1 MGPIT
6 GAMTGGFG
14 DLGQAAGA
22 GLNEY
27 TTQMDYDKLSQY
39 VGDLFKQGVSP
50 QQAVQLANQRFPGLM
65 GGGQGQGA
73 PQPSPQAPMPQVPT
87 LNQGNVVMNAV
98 PTQGANPLGSLGA
111 PQGQPQPQSAPAP
124 MGAQSA
130 RGPVDDSM
138 LQTSPGR
145 SPPQMQLTQQ
155 NPPQPEPYPNTPAP
169 RVQQTSAAP
178 SQAPQQGAQGMA
190 GLITPRNM
198 PLAQLLLQN
207 QTSRANAQA
216 MGNAKT
222 QVAATGLERDKVK
235 QEGRMEVEKFKAEA
249 RAGIVSAQLAARLQ
263 QFDVQ
268 NQTNIWKEY
277 MDLQAKMAAIKQSGL
292 NSERRDSML
301 KAIYQSTSSIL
312 AKNAAFKGMDAGLDA
327 VLDEAESIRRGIE
340 MSQGVVTTTGPDVV
354 TPATPGVKL
363 PIVGEVGGTPE
374 TKTPGKPKTK
384 VGPGAAAPQ
393 PAGQSDRVSI
403 IVVKTG
409 KSGTIPRSQLDAAIK
424 AGAVKL
430 P

>member
-1 MGPIT
+1 MGIT
-6 GAMTGGFG
+6 DLVTGGFG

-65 GGGQGQGA
+65 GGGQGQPQGA
-73 PQPSPQAPMPQVPT
+73 PPQAPQPQVPT

-111 PQGQPQPQSAPAP
+111 PQGAPAPAP

-145 SPPQMQLTQQ
+145 SPPQMQLAQQ
-155 NPPQPEPYPNTPAP
+155 NPPQPEPYPNAPAP

-216 MGNAKT
+216 SGAAKT

-312 AKNAAFKGMDAGLDA
+312 AKNAAFRGMDPALDA
-327 VLDEAESIRRGIE
+327 TLDEAESIRRGIE
-340 MSQGVVTTTGPDVV
+340 VAQGVVTKTGPDVV

-384 VGPGAAAPQ
+384 VGPGAAAPPTQ
-393 PAGQSDRVSI
+393 KTEAKT
-403 IVVKTG
+403 VVKTETNKRTG
-409 KSGTIPRSQLDAAIK
+409 QKRYTYSDGTTE
-424 AGAVKL
+424 VK
-430 P
+430 